1 MLKQL
6 ICPNT
11 NNKDDDTELN
21 HRDPDPEFS
30 IICNNGFLYLVQ
42 TLASR
47 LNPVTFVQN
56 IPESS
61 HRWNC
66 ATISM
71 VAPKKFSHSQ
81 QVNQGPL
88 SVRYCLSHTIIIILD
103 GENKTNCSKE

>member
-42 TLASR
+42 TLAGR
-47 LNPVTFVQN
+47 VNPVTCVQN

-71 VAPKKFSHSQ
+71 VAHQKS
-81 QVNQGPL
+81 
-88 SVRYCLSHTIIIILD
+88 SVIL
-103 GENKTNCSKE
+103 NR